1 VKDRDPDPLNLRPDD
16 PMVKW
21 RRDAIRQEE
30 ERRAAKRELRRS
42 EEHNTVAHLRA
53 DMEHEI
59 ANLRAEMNRQR
70 ELVLEAAGQALG
82 DISNRIC
89 DRVEK
94 TVDKI
99 ESELRI
105 LTERRFGEAM
115 GRLDA
120 LAGAPTR
127 SQSTKDFRFA
137 NERSDDVV
145 DLPNPLV
152 RRVTVN

>member
-1 VKDRDPDPLNLRPDD
+1 MKDPDPLNLRPDD
-16 PMVKW
+16 PMVRW
-21 RRDAIRQEE
+21 RRDANRAEE
-30 ERRAAKRELRRS
+30 ERRAARRELRQS
-42 EEHNTVAHLRA
+42 QEHDTVAHLRA
-53 DMEHEI
+53 DMEHELR
-59 ANLRAEMNRQR
+59 NLRVEMHQQR

-82 DISNRIC
+82 ELSNKLL

-120 LAGAPTR
+120 IAPDAR
-127 SQSTKDFRFA
+127 SRSKDFKFA
-137 NERSDDVV
+137 GERDADSDPV
-145 DLPNPLV
+145 DLPDPL
-152 RRVTVN
+152 RRVN

>member
-1 VKDRDPDPLNLRPDD
+1 MKDPDPLNLRPDD
-16 PMVKW
+16 PMVRW
-21 RRDAIRQEE
+21 RRDANRAEE
-30 ERRAAKRELRRS
+30 ERRAARRELRQS
-42 EEHNTVAHLRA
+42 QEHDTVAHLRA
-53 DMEHEI
+53 DMEHELR
-59 ANLRAEMNRQR
+59 NLRVEMHQQR

-82 DISNRIC
+82 ELSNKLL

-94 TVDKI
+94 MVDKI

-105 LTERRFGEAM
+105 HERRFGEAM

-152 RRVTVN
+152 RKVTVN

>member
-1 VKDRDPDPLNLRPDD
+1 MKDPDPLNLRPDD

-21 RRDAIRQEE
+21 RRDANRQEE
-30 ERRAAKRELRRS
+30 ERRAATRERRQREEESVIEGLRIEMRQ
-42 EEHNTVAHLRA
+42 
-53 DMEHEI
+53 EI
-59 ANLRAEMNRQR
+59 ASLRAEMNQQR

-82 DISNRIC
+82 DISNKIL
-89 DRVEK
+89 DRVEG

-120 LAGAPTR
+120 ILPDR
-127 SQSTKDFRFA
+127 PRPRPTKDFRFA
-137 NERSDDVV
+137 NETDDGVV

-152 RRVTVN
+152 YKTTMN